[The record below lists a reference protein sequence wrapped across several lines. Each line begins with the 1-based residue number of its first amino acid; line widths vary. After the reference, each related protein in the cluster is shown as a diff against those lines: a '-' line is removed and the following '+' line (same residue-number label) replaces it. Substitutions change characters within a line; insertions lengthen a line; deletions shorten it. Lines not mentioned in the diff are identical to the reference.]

1 MTARFSKAHR
11 LVPGAALVASLV
23 FGLGGAE
30 LAAQSCAI
38 PGRDGP
44 ASPSGVVNSFYP
56 GLTGTVAAGSA
67 VVPIGAIDT
76 GDATDLRPS
85 TPIAAGDLLIVM
97 QMQDAVIST
106 VGTDA
111 YGDGVSGGRA
121 TGVQSLNNAG
131 RYEYCVATGAAGGA
145 SVPVNCGG
153 AGGGLQFSYSQQTG
167 SDPRRTYQV
176 IRVPQYSS
184 VNLTGTLLAPR
195 WNGQTGGVLAIDVA
209 GRLTLDGL
217 IEASGRGFR
226 GAGFV
231 GSCGLGGSVNLGRP
245 LVFRGSDGC
254 VGWAGGS
261 KGEGIAGTPLVVFDE
276 GSQQAKSGPG
286 YRDGSLGA
294 GAPGNAGGGGEKHK
308 AGGGGGGNGGR
319 GGRGGNEY
327 NGVSPTNLGAPK
339 GGYGGDDFSNS
350 EASAYIGSGRVV
362 LGGGG
367 GAGDSNDYPAVG
379 GTGRDVVGGAGG
391 GIVLLRAGSL
401 EGGGQ
406 IRANGSPGSG
416 NRRDFLDAAG
426 GGGAGG
432 SVVLEIRSGAVGSVT
447 VRAEGG
453 RGGDFYNKG
462 GWVDPLLA
470 NALDGPGGGGG
481 GGLVLSNASL
491 ASVSVVPGDSGKL
504 TAAPGLSHPL
514 LGSSGGAEAGA
525 QGVSV
530 SLASAEIAG
539 IGQGAACL
547 PEVSVSKLTS
557 TPLRVQGTDTTA
569 TYTIT
574 AANGAGRGTAYGVA
588 LVDDL
593 PAPFTASAAAITPTF
608 VPAGCGAGPASV
620 SSAVGDPAAFGAG
633 GGTLAESFSL
643 PGGCGVSLTFD
654 VVLNAAAN
662 GTYQNPARV
671 LIADPTRLVGG
682 TAAAGG
688 NPGKA
693 PGETLA
699 SGEAFGGL
707 NYEAASST
715 AEDVIIGLP
724 GAELSVTKVVSPVSV
739 VKVGDEVTFTITVS
753 NGVGGLDNATG
764 VAVRDV
770 LPAGLEFVRA
780 TPSQGAYD
788 PVTGIWTVGALARA
802 ATATLSLV
810 AKVKPS
816 GSYQNTAEVSASD
829 QVDPDPNNNRASAT
843 VQVGVADLSLTKTV
857 APGSQNAG
865 AAVSFTLTLSN
876 AGPDG
881 ASGVEVTD
889 LLPSGYSFVAARSS
903 QGTYDSASGKWAV
916 GAVSSGVSAT
926 LTIDTLAQLTGEY
939 TNVAEVTASE
949 QTDPDSTPGNGVVGE
964 DDRATATPT
973 IIGGAVPVIGAAKS
987 VAVVPAGPGVFDVT
1001 YRVTVQNIV
1010 ATPSIAYDVQVNDDL
1025 SATFGAP
1032 VAFVLQAAPTATG
1045 GLAVNPAF
1053 NGTSDT
1059 KLLAGTSNLSSGTT
1073 AVITFTV
1080 RVTANGALGPFDNQ
1094 ATATAATLD
1103 GGAVTTTDL
1112 SDNGTV
1118 VDANGNGIANEAGEN
1133 DKTPVRLGGV
1143 VTGAVFEDVN
1153 GNGIREASEPGLPNI
1168 QVQVTGAGVTTVV
1181 TTDASGAYSARNV
1194 PAGPATADVVDAT
1207 LPAGSALTAGP
1218 DPRQVSV
1225 LDGATVDAGAVGFQR
1240 QGLLNLLAFNDVNG
1254 NGVREAGEAGIA
1266 GVSYRIT
1273 ESDGTL
1279 RSIVTGAEGTAST
1292 TVPAGSTGL
1301 DVDEATLPAGAT
1313 LVGGT
1318 DPVTIVIAPATSAAD
1333 IKAYQFRGTLT
1344 GRVFRDNNGNGSQD
1358 AGEPGF
1364 PGLPVT
1370 LLTSTG
1376 QTLSLVTGPGGD
1388 FAQAVPVGPTTL
1400 RLVEPVDFV
1409 LTTSNDVQVLTVSG
1423 GLVAAAAPVG
1433 FAAVASIGGG
1443 VWRDLDSDRSRDGN
1457 EPGLSGW
1464 RIDLL
1469 NPVGGAVVKS
1479 AVSDSTGEYRISGVT
1494 PARTYLVRFTS
1505 PTGAVFGTGVNGE
1518 NGNPQAGSVVNAAA
1532 RSLEVTPV
1540 PGASITQQSLPVD
1553 PQGVVYDTLAR
1564 SALSG
1569 ARVTLSGPAGFSA
1582 ATHLLGGVA
1591 NATQLTGSDGGYQFL
1606 LLPGAPAG
1614 AYTLTVAGP
1623 SGFRSPSAYLPASGT
1638 LDPTGQGSGGVLKV
1652 QAQPVPPPDGQPTT
1666 HYLVLDLA
1674 QGDPDIV
1681 NNHIPLDP
1689 PDLQPAA
1696 IRLRKRVDR
1705 ATATVGGLVAYT
1717 ITLENTTNSRFTGI
1731 EVRDTPPG
1739 SFSFV
1744 TGSVRLDGK
1753 TTGFS
1758 LRGPRPLV
1766 FSGIDLAPG
1775 QRRTLRYVLRVGA
1788 GVVRGEYPNTASPF
1802 FLGFPIGNT
1811 DVGKVA
1817 IVADPVFDE
1826 STIIGKVF
1834 NDRDGDGWQDPG
1846 EDGVPGVRLATVE
1859 GLMIET
1865 DAFGRYHIA
1874 AVDGGFMERG
1884 RNFIVKL
1891 DPASLPPGS
1900 SLTTDNPRVSRVT
1913 PGLMSRF
1920 DFGVKLVTLPPATKR
1935 IDLKLAEVHF
1945 ERGSA
1950 ELASEFRSLMAELA
1964 DRIRQGGKAKITVK
1978 ADAPTAEGCSAG
1990 CELGRRRVE
1999 SVKRALVEALG
2010 AEAMKEVEVVADY
2023 TGTGGTA
2030 GVRTRP
2036 LDWIREAAF
2045 ALLAALVP
2053 AAHAAP
2059 CAADACDGQSVEVRL
2074 KQSRTLAEPGVF
2086 WATEDAGAPMDPRLA
2101 VEGPDRLPVVN
2112 GTLDGGGSFALYTNY
2127 SSYIDRFEVR
2137 IFAAD
2142 RSSYREPLAV
2152 IPVAFLPK
2160 TLRNLL
2166 VVEWNGGGLKVG
2178 RAEALD
2184 FVVRAI
2190 DSSGRI
2196 DETQPRRMRLLPRKE
2211 YDAERRLAGALS
2223 RTALSDPSGAPGA
2236 AGNIGATPLR
2246 GRFLLLKPGV
2256 AALVDPVTRRAT
2268 EAAAGLSAADATFDA
2283 TARPIEGMGLADALP
2298 RAFTRKSLLGDLQAL
2313 DDLTLEMLFGRN
2325 DLSRRAIPVRGS
2337 RVRVSGQ
2344 RMPEAAAIRLNGQ
2357 VVPVDAEGR
2366 LVYETFLPVGRHELF
2381 LDVVPE
2387 KGDVW
2392 PVPLAIDVTGQQMFM
2407 VGIADLTLQKNDI
2420 SGSVEPLSGD
2430 DRYLEDTLA
2439 EGRVALFLKGKIRGK
2454 YLLTT
2459 QLDSK
2464 EEQLDE
2470 IVGNLDR
2477 KDPRRLF
2484 RNIDPDKYYP
2494 VYGDDSTTIAEAN
2507 TQGRLYA
2514 RVQWDNSQAVVGNFN
2529 TNFNG
2534 TEFAEY
2540 NRTLYGAN
2548 VQWKSLDATKSGQQR
2563 SQLAAFASEAETALG
2578 HDEFLGTG
2586 GSLYYLRHSDVVEG
2600 SAKGRLEIV
2609 DRLTERTLERIPL
2622 VEGVDYEIDELQ
2634 GRLIMS
2640 KPLLQVARQRAPT
2653 LVRDGALDGDRV
2665 LLVVDYEYL
2674 PAGFQDSAASYGLR
2688 GRHWLGEALS
2698 VGGTLVDES
2707 RDVEDYR
2714 LAGADVE
2721 LRVAPG
2727 SYLKAEYA
2735 QTEATQAVRYF
2746 STDGGLSFAAL
2757 NPQAAQ
2763 SLADDRSGEGLGLEA
2778 RFDLNELGLTDRDWS
2793 VAGWWKRNDDGF
2805 AVARRDE
2812 GFEVESSGF
2821 DLTGAL
2827 SESVDVA
2834 IRASSIARGG
2844 MRPGMSSD
2852 IDRLSVLA
2860 TWTVS
2865 ERDVVAAEIQSIS
2878 QQLSTL
2884 GKEELTVA
2892 AVSYR
2897 RTLSDAWDVQ
2907 ATVQAALDDGGSV
2920 SRNSGSLVT
2929 LGTRY
2934 ALSDRWAVDLEA
2946 TGGEGGSGVLGSL
2959 EYRVDERQSLYGAF
2973 THSAD
2978 TTERF
2983 TSPLS
2988 MEGSGMVGGMRSA
3001 LADSATNSVSLG
3013 SRWQL
3018 SDQTRVFAES
3028 QFSDSGTQAG
3038 LGHLFGLDFAPREGW
3053 RIGSTLQRG
3062 EFDALGGVVERDAA
3076 SLAVGFTGKR
3086 LNWATRAEYRLD
3098 DGVTQAEQYLVTNRV
3113 DFRLRDSFHVLGKA
3127 NVSQTTQDVARL
3139 NDGQL
3144 LFGPSAS
3151 DTRFVEAS
3159 IGLAHRRLAAQPGKD
3174 RVGILRGHAR
3184 EVGIGEG
3191 RREQPAVA
3199 GATLMQ
3205 RAAEVLRAPC
3215 PQPGVRIDVDADLG
3229 GVGLRRGRPELV
3241 AAVIPPG
3248 AADVEELAGA

>member
-1 MTARFSKAHR
+1 
-11 LVPGAALVASLV
+11 
-23 FGLGGAE
+23 
-30 LAAQSCAI
+30 
-38 PGRDGP
+38 
-44 ASPSGVVNSFYP
+44 
-56 GLTGTVAAGSA
+56 
-67 VVPIGAIDT
+67 
-76 GDATDLRPS
+76 
-85 TPIAAGDLLIVM
+85 
-97 QMQDAVIST
+97 
-106 VGTDA
+106 
-111 YGDGVSGGRA
+111 
-121 TGVQSLNNAG
+121 
-131 RYEYCVATGAAGGA
+131 
-145 SVPVNCGG
+145 
-153 AGGGLQFSYSQQTG
+153 
-167 SDPRRTYQV
+167 
-176 IRVPQYSS
+176 
-184 VNLTGTLLAPR
+184 
-195 WNGQTGGVLAIDVA
+195 
-209 GRLTLDGL
+209 
-217 IEASGRGFR
+217 
-226 GAGFV
+226 
-231 GSCGLGGSVNLGRP
+231 
-245 LVFRGSDGC
+245 
-254 VGWAGGS
+254 
-261 KGEGIAGTPLVVFDE
+261 
-276 GSQQAKSGPG
+276 
-286 YRDGSLGA
+286 
-294 GAPGNAGGGGEKHK
+294 
-308 AGGGGGGNGGR
+308 
-319 GGRGGNEY
+319 
-327 NGVSPTNLGAPK
+327 
-339 GGYGGDDFSNS
+339 
-350 EASAYIGSGRVV
+350 
-362 LGGGG
+362 
-367 GAGDSNDYPAVG
+367 
-379 GTGRDVVGGAGG
+379 
-391 GIVLLRAGSL
+391 
-401 EGGGQ
+401 
-406 IRANGSPGSG
+406 
-416 NRRDFLDAAG
+416 
-426 GGGAGG
+426 
-432 SVVLEIRSGAVGSVT
+432 
-447 VRAEGG
+447 
-453 RGGDFYNKG
+453 
-462 GWVDPLLA
+462 
-470 NALDGPGGGGG
+470 
-481 GGLVLSNASL
+481 
-491 ASVSVVPGDSGKL
+491 
-504 TAAPGLSHPL
+504 
-514 LGSSGGAEAGA
+514 
-525 QGVSV
+525 
-530 SLASAEIAG
+530 
-539 IGQGAACL
+539 
-547 PEVSVSKLTS
+547 
-557 TPLRVQGTDTTA
+557 
-569 TYTIT
+569 
-574 AANGAGRGTAYGVA
+574 
-588 LVDDL
+588 
-593 PAPFTASAAAITPTF
+593 
-608 VPAGCGAGPASV
+608 
-620 SSAVGDPAAFGAG
+620 
-633 GGTLAESFSL
+633 
-643 PGGCGVSLTFD
+643 
-654 VVLNAAAN
+654 
-662 GTYQNPARV
+662 
-671 LIADPTRLVGG
+671 
-682 TAAAGG
+682 
-688 NPGKA
+688 
-693 PGETLA
+693 
-699 SGEAFGGL
+699 
-707 NYEAASST
+707 
-715 AEDVIIGLP
+715 
-724 GAELSVTKVVSPVSV
+724 
-739 VKVGDEVTFTITVS
+739 
-753 NGVGGLDNATG
+753 
-764 VAVRDV
+764 
-770 LPAGLEFVRA
+770 
-780 TPSQGAYD
+780 
-788 PVTGIWTVGALARA
+788 
-802 ATATLSLV
+802 
-810 AKVKPS
+810 
-816 GSYQNTAEVSASD
+816 
-829 QVDPDPNNNRASAT
+829 
-843 VQVGVADLSLTKTV
+843 
-857 APGSQNAG
+857 
-865 AAVSFTLTLSN
+865 
-876 AGPDG
+876 
-881 ASGVEVTD
+881 
-889 LLPSGYSFVAARSS
+889 
-903 QGTYDSASGKWAV
+903 
-916 GAVSSGVSAT
+916 
-926 LTIDTLAQLTGEY
+926 
-939 TNVAEVTASE
+939 VTASD
-949 QTDPDSTPGNGVVGE
+949 QTDPDSTPNNGVVGE

-973 IIGGAVPVIGAAKS
+973 IIGGVAPVIGAAKS
-987 VAVVPAGPGVFDVT
+987 VVVVPVSSGVFDVT
-1001 YRVTVQNIV
+1001 YRVTVQNIA
-1010 ATPSIAYDVQVNDDL
+1010 ATTSIAYDVQVSDDL
-1025 SATFGAP
+1025 SATFPAP
-1032 VAFVLQAAPTATG
+1032 VGFALQAAPTATG

-1059 KLLAGTSNLSSGTT
+1059 KLLAGTSNLSSGTPG
-1073 AVITFTV
+1073 VITFTV

-1118 VDANGNGIANEAGEN
+1118 VDTNGNGIANETGEN
-1133 DKTPVRLGGV
+1133 DKTPVVLGGV
-1143 VTGAVFEDVN
+1143 VTGIVFDDLN
-1153 GNGIREASEPGLPNI
+1153 GNGIRDAGEPGLANI
-1168 QVQVTGAGVTTVV
+1168 QAQVTSSGVTSVV
-1181 TTDASGAYSARNV
+1181 TTNAAGAYSARNV
-1194 PAGPATADVVDAT
+1194 PAGSATADVIEST
-1207 LPAGSALTAGP
+1207 LAPGYALTAGP
-1218 DPRQVSV
+1218 DPRQVAV
-1225 LDGATVDAGAVGFQR
+1225 VDGATVDAGAVGFQR
-1240 QGLLNLLAFNDVNG
+1240 QGLLNVLAFNDVNG
-1254 NGVREAGEAGIA
+1254 NGVRDAGEAGIA

-1292 TVPAGSTGL
+1292 TVPVGSTGL

-1318 DPVTIVIAPATSAAD
+1318 DPVAVVVAPASSASD
-1333 IKAYQFRGTLT
+1333 IKGYQFRGTLT

-1364 PGLPVT
+1364 PSVPLT

-1376 QTLSLVTGPGGD
+1376 QTIALVTGPGGD

-1409 LTTSNDVQVLTVSG
+1409 LTTSNGVQVLTVNG

-1479 AVSDSTGEYRISGVT
+1479 AVSDSTGEYRIAGVT

-1564 SALSG
+1564 SALAG
-1569 ARVTLSGPAGFSA
+1569 ARVTISGPAGFSA

-2223 RTALSDPSGAPGA
+2223 KTALSDPSGAPGA

-2514 RVQWDNSQAVVGNFN
+2514 KVQWDNSQAVVGNFN

-2653 LVRDGALDGDRV
+2653 LVRDGALDGDRL
-2665 LLVVDYEYL
+2665 LLVMDYEYL

-2865 ERDVVAAEIQSIS
+2865 ERDVLAAEIQSIS

-2884 GKEELTVA
+2884 GKEELSVA

-3076 SLAVGFTGKR
+3076 SLSVGFTGKR

-3113 DFRLRDSFHVLGKA
+3113 DFRLRDAFHVLGKA
-3127 NVSQTTQDVARL
+3127 NVSQTTQDVARM

-3144 LFGPSAS
+3144 LFGQSAS
-3151 DTRFVEAS
+3151 DARFVEAS
-3159 IGLAHRRLAAQPGKD
+3159 IGLAHRPVDHDRYNWLGMVTYLYDLASYGQENQDASAPGVFNTEQSYRTDQKSLVASLEGIYRLSSAIDLGAKVAHRSGEVRLERGGDDWIDSEANFAAIRLSYEFLSKWDAMVEYRMLDVPDASSSRTGFLLSVD
-3174 RVGILRGHAR
+3174 REVARNFRVGVGYNFTDFSDDLTNLDYQFRGVFLNV
-3184 EVGIGEG
+3184 VGKY
-3191 RREQPAVA
+3191 
-3199 GATLMQ
+3199 
-3205 RAAEVLRAPC
+3205 
-3215 PQPGVRIDVDADLG
+3215 
-3229 GVGLRRGRPELV
+3229 
-3241 AAVIPPG
+3241 
-3248 AADVEELAGA
+3248 